1 MKITQLQNLINI
13 PKEMRESLDEEEFS
27 ACWYGCAGLDFRL
40 VKEVNRLEYV
50 TNCRPRLF
58 IYTDNGYANSI
69 GWFNQLDYN
78 IFHRFSHNDWAN
90 IEDRSLGCARIKEF
104 YFWEAG
110 LGKPK
115 EARLIWIN
123 SQRGRN
129 NEDDQFIILID
140 CTNQYFERISIERG
154 LNYDIVCEAGG
165 MSGSQRPLRLGDL
178 GAKWSFGYVPEFIG
192 DNFLYQYSDN
202 EYKSLPQWTK
212 IPFYSEH
219 FLDTGWGC
227 NEGSGAPLRRVISID
242 SNKFSSQALAVGEAI
257 RLGCKLGNRVNVK
270 LDHLTELDP
279 MAAEILAKLK
289 IDISLNGLPSIGVDI
304 AKILGT
310 HEGTLSLNGLTNIT
324 NEIAQELASHKG
336 SLRLDGV
343 LTLSA
348 ESAKILSAIE
358 GDIYLSNLQQLS
370 SGAAEGLS
378 AHQHTLHLDSINNID
393 EDTAKALA
401 HHAGAIY
408 LPSITSLNDH
418 IAQNLACRRDVSF
431 GEFRDISPLAVEN
444 LAKRNAYLNL
454 KKLSNLVQEVAE
466 ALAKNVGTLNLDGV
480 ETLSIESAQAL
491 SKHTGTLELNGLKEI
506 NLCVASHLSNHNGLL
521 LLNGLDFLSD
531 EVSKKFF
538 GPFGGW
544 LWRNLT
550 YNAWP
555 WDKLGA
561 ECSCLLIKSYSPVIN
576 LNGQILCKRIAEVI
590 SEPNTR
596 SPKIFIKSCSGISR
610 DAVDALAKYEGE
622 LIFDAASLIDS
633 PELISILVDLPVNIR
648 LYDFKWG
655 HIDSA
660 KAKLLFKVT
669 PIRGVC
675 LYHPHRVDL
684 NNAASITLDALGI
697 IAKHPGGVHDH
708 QAIMLLCS
716 GLNPYLD
723 NLETAEI
730 IASFPR
736 RANNL
741 QRMMLGKISS
751 LSVDCARIL
760 SKTKAPLYLDSL
772 ENISPEILEILSL
785 HRGRLSLSG
794 MDNIGQDEAGIL
806 AKHRGHLLLNKIQNI
821 DLKALETLSSHVGM
835 ISLNQISSISDSQA
849 EIISNIPSPISLK
862 AVTDISDNGI
872 VLLARKCGYKVRL
885 NPTLAKKVV
894 CKRATIIQGSF
905 L

>member
-1 MKITQLQNLINI
+1 MNTTQLQNLIMI
-13 PKEMRESLDEEEFS
+13 PREMRDSLGEEEFS
-27 ACWYGCAGLDFRL
+27 TCWYGCAGLDFRL
-40 VKEVNRLEYV
+40 VKEVNRLESV
-50 TNCRPRLF
+50 TNCKPKLF
-58 IYTDNGYANSI
+58 IYTDNGYTGNFI
-69 GWFNQLDYN
+69 NYFDRLDHN
-78 IFHRFSHNDWAN
+78 IFDRFEHNDWAHIKDEN
-90 IEDRSLGCARIKEF
+90 LGYARIKKVL
-104 YFWEAG
+104 
-110 LGKPK
+110 LGRDLEDLKK
-115 EARLIWIN
+115 ARLIWIN

-129 NEDDQFIILID
+129 NEGDQFIILID

-192 DNFLYQYSDN
+192 DDFLYQYSDN
-202 EYKSLPQWTK
+202 EYESLPQLTK
-212 IPFYSEH
+212 IPFYSKH
-219 FLDTGWGC
+219 WLDTDWGC
-227 NEGSGAPLRRVISID
+227 NEGSGAPLRKVISID
-242 SNKFSSQALAVGEAI
+242 SNNFPSQSLAVAEAI
-257 RLGCKLGNRVNVK
+257 RLGCKPGKRVNVK

-279 MAAEILAKLK
+279 LAAEILAKLK
-289 IDISLNGLPSIGVDI
+289 IDLSLNGLPSIGVDI

-310 HEGTLSLNGLTNIT
+310 HEGTLSLNGLTSIT
-324 NEIAQELASHKG
+324 NEIAQGLASHKG

-343 LTLSA
+343 LALPA

-378 AHQHTLHLDSINNID
+378 AHQHTLHLESINNID

-408 LPSITSLNDH
+408 LPRITSLNDH

-431 GEFRDISPLAVEN
+431 GEFRDISPLAAEN

-454 KKLSNLVQEVAE
+454 EKLSNLTQDVAE
-466 ALAKNVGTLNLDGV
+466 ALAKNRGTLILNGV

-491 SKHTGTLELNGLKEI
+491 SKHTGNLELNGLKEM
-506 NLCVASHLSNHNGLL
+506 NLCVASHLSKHNGCL
-521 LLNGLDFLSD
+521 LLNGLDFLS
-531 EVSKKFF
+531 EGVSKKFF
-538 GPFGGW
+538 GPFGGR
-544 LWRNLT
+544 LWKNLT
-550 YNAWP
+550 YTHAWE
-555 WDKLGA
+555 KLGA

-590 SEPNTR
+590 SELNTR

-610 DAVDALAKYEGE
+610 DAVEALAIYKGE
-622 LIFDAASLIDS
+622 LIFDGASLIDS

-669 PIRGVC
+669 PIRGVYS
-675 LYHPHRVDL
+675 YHPHQVDL

-716 GLNPYLD
+716 GLNSYLD
-723 NLETAEI
+723 NIETAEL

-736 RANNL
+736 RVNNL
-741 QRMMLGKISS
+741 QRMMLGKVSS
-751 LSVDCARIL
+751 LSIDCARIL

-772 ENISPEILEILSL
+772 ENISPEIIEILSL

-794 MDNIGQDEAGIL
+794 MDKIGQDEAGIL

-821 DLKALETLSSHVGM
+821 DLKSLDALSTHVGM
-835 ISLNQISSISDSQA
+835 ISLNRISSISDSQA
-849 EIISNIPSPISLK
+849 EIISKIPSPISLEG
-862 AVTDISDNGI
+862 VTDISDNGI
-872 VLLARKCGYKVRL
+872 GWLAQKCGYKLRL
-885 NPTLAKKVV
+885 NPTLSQKVV
-894 CKRATIIQGSF
+894 CKRATII
-905 L
+905 